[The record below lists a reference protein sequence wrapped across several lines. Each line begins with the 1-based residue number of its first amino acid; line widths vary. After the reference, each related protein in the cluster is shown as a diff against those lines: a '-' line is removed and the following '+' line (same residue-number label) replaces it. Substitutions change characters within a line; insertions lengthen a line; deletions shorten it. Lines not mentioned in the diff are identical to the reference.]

1 LDWFGVKDLAAWD
14 AMSLDEQRET
24 HEKWAR
30 GFEAYLYEGKAPS
43 EELRGVFRRFR
54 SWLKQ
59 VYQSLKSLNVE
70 LTDEVRSVFDRMFAS
85 DEQIQQTQYINGMA
99 PLSDNKA

>member
-1 LDWFGVKDLAAWD
+1 MKDLAAWD

-30 GFEAYLYEGKAPS
+30 SFEAYLYEGKAPS

-85 DEQIQQTQYINGMA
+85 DEQIQKTQYINGMT

>member
-1 LDWFGVKDLAAWD
+1 
-14 AMSLDEQRET
+14 M
-24 HEKWAR
+24 
-30 GFEAYLYEGKAPS
+30 
-43 EELRGVFRRFR
+43 
-54 SWLKQ
+54 KQ

-99 PLSDNKA
+99 PMSDNKA